1 MRNKR
6 KIGSRAE
13 GQAAAFL
20 TEQGYELLEQNFF
33 CRQGEIDLIARE
45 GTTLVFVEVKYRLNE
60 ANGNPAE
67 AVDRRKQ
74 QHLAKA
80 ARYYLFSHGYP
91 EDTICRFDVVG
102 ILGEQITLYRD
113 AFWL

>member
-1 MRNKR
+1 MKNKR

-20 TEQGYELLEQNFF
+20 TEKGYEILEQNFF

-45 GTTLVFVEVKYRLNE
+45 GAALVFVEVKYRRDE
-60 ANGNPAE
+60 TNGNPAE
-67 AVDRRKQ
+67 AVNKKKQ
-74 QHLAKA
+74 RHLAEA

-91 EDTICRFDVVG
+91 EDTSCRFDVVG
-102 ILGEQITLYRD
+102 ILGEQITLYQD